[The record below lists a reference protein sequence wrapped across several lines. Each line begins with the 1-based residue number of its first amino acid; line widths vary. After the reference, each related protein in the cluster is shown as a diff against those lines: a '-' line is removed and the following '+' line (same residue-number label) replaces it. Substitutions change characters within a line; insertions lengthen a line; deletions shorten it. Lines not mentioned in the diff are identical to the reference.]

1 MAFSLHRSSQ
11 AAGRQTIRSSGLL
24 ACWPAGLLAC
34 ALLLLGPHARPA
46 EEAPLSEYQV
56 KAALLLNFVRYSDW
70 PVGAFAKTN
79 SPYVIGIVG
88 RDPFGADL
96 EKAFEG
102 KTNKG
107 RPFLL
112 KRVSSDQEIRVC
124 HLLFVPSSERRRSRD
139 LLEKLQGAPVLT
151 VGESSDFLDQGGVIN
166 LLLKNGSVPFEINLE
181 PARIARLKLD
191 ANLLKVAASVRGKH
205 E

>member
-1 MAFSLHRSSQ
+1 M
-11 AAGRQTIRSSGLL
+11 LL
-24 ACWPAGLLAC
+24 CPR
-34 ALLLLGPHARPA
+34 ARPA
-46 EEAPLSEYQV
+46 EEVQLPEYQV
-56 KAALLLNFVRYSDW
+56 KAALLLNLVRYSDW
-70 PVGAFAKTN
+70 PVGAFAQTN

-96 EKAFEG
+96 EKTFER
-102 KTNKG
+102 KKVKG

-112 KRVSSDQEIRVC
+112 KRISSDPEMRAC
-124 HLLFVPSSERRRSRD
+124 HLLFVSSSERRRSRD
-139 LLEKLQGAPVLT
+139 LLEKLRGAPVMT
-151 VGESSDFLDQGGVIN
+151 VGESPDFLDQGGVIN